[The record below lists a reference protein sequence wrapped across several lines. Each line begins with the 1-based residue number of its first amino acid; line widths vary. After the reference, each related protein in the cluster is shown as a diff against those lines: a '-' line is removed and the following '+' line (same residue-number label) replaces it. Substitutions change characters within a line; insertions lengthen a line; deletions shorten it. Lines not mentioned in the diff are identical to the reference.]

1 MSLDFQQ
8 FRYLSFDCY
17 GTLIDWEACLSSTLD
32 AIFSAPGVSIGH
44 DALLE
49 SYGAAEAEVESGPFL
64 SYREVM
70 HSVLRKLGDIH
81 DFEPATEELETFPD
95 SIRNWPAFPDSTEAL
110 QALSS
115 RYKLVIL
122 SNIDD
127 DLFLLSQDVLGIRF
141 DHVFTA
147 QQIGSYKPS
156 RRNFDHLIDQ
166 LGVPREEILHVAQS
180 LFHDIAPAGDAGL
193 STVWVNRR
201 QGLEGSGATPE
212 AEAVP
217 DMEIPDLRSLALM
230 VEKIDGGISVS
241 LDR

>member
-1 MSLDFQQ
+1 MNLDFSR

-17 GTLIDWEACLSSTLD
+17 GTLIDWETGLSTALD
-32 AIFSAPGVSIGH
+32 AVFSGHGVSMGH
-44 DALLE
+44 DALLK
-49 SYGAAEAEVESGPFL
+49 SYGASEAEVESGPFL

-70 HSVLRKLGDIH
+70 QTVLCKLGEIH
-81 DFEPATEELETFPD
+81 DFEPTREELRAFPD
-95 SIRNWPAFPDSTEAL
+95 SIRHWPAFPDSTDAL
-110 QALSS
+110 QVLST

-127 DLFLLSQDVLGIRF
+127 DLFSFSQEVLGIRF

-156 RRNFDHLIDQ
+156 QKNFDYLIYQ

-180 LFHDIAPAGDAGL
+180 LFHDIAPAREAGL
-193 STVWVNRR
+193 STIWVNRR
-201 QGLEGSGATPE
+201 HGLDGSGATPE

-217 DMEIPDLRSLALM
+217 DLEIPDLRTMALLTGTS
-230 VEKIDGGISVS
+230 DD
-241 LDR
+241 LD

>member
-17 GTLIDWEACLSSTLD
+17 GTLIDWEAGLYSTLD
-32 AIFSAPGVSIGH
+32 SIFSAHGVSIGH
-44 DALLE
+44 DVLLE
-49 SYGAAEAEVESGPFL
+49 SYGSAEAEVESGPFL

-70 HSVLRKLGDIH
+70 QSVLRKLGDIH
-81 DFEPATEELETFPD
+81 EFVPDEEELEAFPD
-95 SIRNWPAFPDSTEAL
+95 SIRHWPAFPDSTEAL

-127 DLFLLSQDVLGIRF
+127 DLFRLSQDVLGVRF

-147 QQIGSYKPS
+147 QQIGSYKPA
-156 RRNFDHLIDQ
+156 RRNFDYLIDQ

-212 AEAVP
+212 AVAVP
-217 DMEIPDLRSLALM
+217 DMEVPDLQTLALLTTTA
-230 VEKIDGGISVS
+230 EE
-241 LDR
+241 

>member
-1 MSLDFQQ
+1 MTLDFNR
-8 FRYLSFDCY
+8 FSYLCFDCY
-17 GTLIDWEACLSSTLD
+17 GTLIDWETGLSSSLNS
-32 AIFSAPGVSIGH
+32 IFRAHGADIAH
-44 DALLE
+44 DDLLE
-49 SYGAAEAEVESGPFL
+49 SYGSLEAEVEAGPFL

-70 HSVLRKLGDIH
+70 KSVLCKLGEIH
-81 DFEPATEELETFPD
+81 GFEPAAEELEAFPD
-95 SIRNWPAFPDSTEAL
+95 SIRHWPAFPDSTEAL
-110 QALSS
+110 QVLAS
-115 RYKLVIL
+115 RYSLVIL

-127 DLFLLSQDVLGIRF
+127 DLFRFSQDVLGIRF

-156 RRNFDHLIDQ
+156 RRNFDYLIDQ

-180 LFHDIAPAGDAGL
+180 LFHDIAPAGNAGL

-217 DMEIPDLRSLALM
+217 DMEIPDLKSLALM
-230 VEKIDGGISVS
+230 AGAIDG
-241 LDR
+241 